1 MPLKKNVLKPL
12 AKSVLIPLGLTAA
25 ASATNATIHEK
36 MVGSGTGILM
46 ISNEGMNNIMKIV
59 KNLVY
64 SKKELGKQSK
74 MKQKNKKAGSLVC
87 IRFIRDYFIKKSI
100 NR

>member
-1 MPLKKNVLKPL
+1 MPLKKNLLKPL

-36 MVGSGTGILM
+36 MVGSGTTILM
-46 ISNEGMNNIMKIV
+46 ISNEGINNIMKIV

-74 MKQKNKKAGSLVC
+74 M
-87 IRFIRDYFIKKSI
+87 
-100 NR
+100 